1 MFRHAKSLG
10 CALPNVLFPS
20 PPFFPPMLPL
30 PKLLRTCSI
39 ADGEVRIDGQPVM
52 AAPGPFEAF
61 AEAAYRG
68 LGVDYPKFHKMDNL
82 SKLGFLAAEFLL
94 AGTDLLA
101 DTAPGR
107 RGIVLGNATSS
118 LDTDLR
124 YQAQVMQQRPSP
136 ALFVYTLPNIV
147 LGEICIRHGI
157 KGECL
162 LLVTANY
169 EAAAQVSYLAGRLA
183 DQTLTT
189 CLGGWLD
196 YAGSGYRA
204 FLYVVGASSD
214 PSLPAFSAESVQT
227 HFIS

>member
-1 MFRHAKSLG
+1 
-10 CALPNVLFPS
+10 
-20 PPFFPPMLPL
+20 MLPPL
-30 PKLLRTCSI
+30 KILRTCSI
-39 ADGEVRIDGQPVM
+39 ADGTVRVDGQAVT
-52 AAPGPFEAF
+52 AGPGPFEAF
-61 AEAAYRG
+61 AEAAYRA
-68 LGVDYPKFHKMDNL
+68 LGIDYPKFHKMDNL

-101 DTAPGR
+101 ATAPGR

-124 YQAQVMQQRPSP
+124 YQAQVVQQRPSP

-157 KGECL
+157 KGESL

-169 EAAAQVSYLAGRLA
+169 EAPAQVSYLTGRLA
-183 DQTLTT
+183 EKTLTIA
-189 CLGGWLD
+189 LGGWLD

-204 FLYVVGASSD
+204 FLYVVGASAD
-214 PSLPAFSAESVQT
+214 PTLPIFSAESVQM

>member
-1 MFRHAKSLG
+1 
-10 CALPNVLFPS
+10 
-20 PPFFPPMLPL
+20 MLP
-30 PKLLRTCSI
+30 PIQILRTCSMT
-39 ADGEVRIDGQPVM
+39 DGTVRVDGRVT
-52 AAPGPFEAF
+52 ATSPGPFEAF
-61 AEAAYRG
+61 AEAAYRTSG
-68 LGVDYPKFHKMDNL
+68 IDYPKFHKMDNL

-94 AGTDLLA
+94 ADTDWLT
-101 DTAPGR
+101 DTSPGR

-157 KGECL
+157 KGESL

-169 EAAAQVSYLAGRLA
+169 EAAAQVSYLTGQLGE
-183 DQTLTT
+183 QTMVT

-196 YAGSGYRA
+196 YANSGYRA
-204 FLYVVGASSD
+204 FLYVVGTSAD
-214 PSLPAFSAESVQT
+214 PTLPAYSAENVQMLFT
-227 HFIS
+227 S

>member
-1 MFRHAKSLG
+1 ML
-10 CALPNVLFPS
+10 LP
-20 PPFFPPMLPL
+20 

-39 ADGEVRIDGQPVM
+39 ANGEVRVDGKVV
-52 AAPGPFEAF
+52 ATTPGPFDGF
-61 AEAAYRG
+61 AEAAYRARG
-68 LGVDYPKFHKMDNL
+68 IDYPKFHKMDNL

-101 DTAPGR
+101 DTAAGR

-157 KGECL
+157 KGESL

-169 EAAAQVSYLAGRLA
+169 EAAAQVSYLAGRLGEK
-183 DQTLTT
+183 TLTIA
-189 CLGGWLD
+189 LGGWLD

-214 PSLPAFSAESVQT
+214 STLPAFSAENVQM

>member
-1 MFRHAKSLG
+1 M
-10 CALPNVLFPS
+10 
-20 PPFFPPMLPL
+20 FPPL
-30 PKLLRTCSI
+30 KILRTCSI
-39 ADGEVRIDGQPVM
+39 ADGTVRVDGRVT
-52 AAPGPFEAF
+52 ATAPGPFEAF
-61 AEAAYRG
+61 AEAAYRTSG
-68 LGVDYPKFHKMDNL
+68 IDYPKFHKMDNL

-94 AGTDLLA
+94 AGTGLLA
-101 DTAPGR
+101 DTTPGR

-157 KGECL
+157 KGESL

-169 EAAAQVSYLAGRLA
+169 AAAAQVSYLTGRLGEK
-183 DQTLTT
+183 TLTIA
-189 CLGGWLD
+189 LGGWLD

-204 FLYVVGASSD
+204 FIYVVGASSD
-214 PSLPAFSAESVQT
+214 PTLPAFSAENVQM